1 MTNDLY
7 QFSLNTEIKEFEIYL
22 KLKNAF
28 SIGLKILIQLS
39 FVKPYFLSIGEGLE
53 KKPAPLIRSF
63 LSEAVED

>member
-1 MTNDLY
+1 MANDLY
-7 QFSLNTEIKEFEIYL
+7 QFSLNTEIKEFEKYL

-28 SIGLKILIQLS
+28 PIGLKILIQLS
-39 FVKPYFLSIGEGLE
+39 LVKPYFLSIGEGFE